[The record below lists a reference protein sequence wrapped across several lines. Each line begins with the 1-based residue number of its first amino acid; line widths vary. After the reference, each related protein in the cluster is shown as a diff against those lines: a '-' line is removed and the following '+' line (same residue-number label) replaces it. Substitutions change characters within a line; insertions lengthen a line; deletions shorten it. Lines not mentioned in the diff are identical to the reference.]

1 MLLSLCN
8 FSIYDQFKRWFVFLL
23 CSLISSICFSTEDQQ
38 SQNPPVKI
46 FINQSVPDKQY
57 SLADVRAIF
66 AMRKTR
72 WHDGKKVQVFV
83 LPDNNPLHR
92 ELTKSKL
99 KMFPH
104 QLRRIWDRLI
114 FSGVG
119 HGPNEVESF
128 EEMRKKIETV
138 PGAIGYLL
146 TPVNSKKIK
155 VLNYE

>member
-1 MLLSLCN
+1 MIL
-8 FSIYDQFKRWFVFLL
+8 SIYNFLAYEHFKRSFILL
-23 CSLISSICFSTEDQQ
+23 AYLLASTQSLSAEVQQASFSS
-38 SQNPPVKI
+38 VKI

-72 WHDGKKVQVFV
+72 WNDGNKIQVFV

-104 QLRRIWDRLI
+104 QFRRIWDRLI

-119 HGPNEVESF
+119 HGPNEVETI
-128 EEMRKKIETV
+128 EDMRHKIETV
-138 PGAIGYLL
+138 PGAIGYLEA
-146 TPVNSKKIK
+146 PVNNTKIK